1 MRKFSFLIIKV
12 ATASLFFTIFQLSF
26 SNADTN
32 LCKIEN
38 NKSWTKLVHGLGVPR
53 PDNRLPN
60 KGTLNFKVLF
70 AKSSGSTVANEK
82 SAQDLYKKL
91 QPEIVSSFY
100 NQVSNGSIQKIQF
113 EPYYSWIEFDK
124 LESLKDAAGDEI
136 KLVESEWRTFV
147 SKTLET
153 VESQIDFT
161 NSDGVMIILDPNSSY
176 LRLGY
181 AMTDEFTVD
190 GKKISNVVMLGR
202 AYVQVGLRSPYL
214 VIHEL
219 GHLFGLPDL
228 YSYIDAFRTNQDSTD
243 TVAYFS
249 VMNKAAVGGIGYF
262 GWEKYI
268 LGWLNDPQVI
278 CHKAGEVLGN
288 LVPLTKTNGLKMIA
302 VPISSSQ
309 VLVIENRTKEGIDK
323 MIPNPGIIAYVVDS
337 SIESGKNPIKV
348 LNDKKPIKIG
358 STILY
363 DNVKIE
369 VLKKKGKNNVKVSV
383 S

>member
-1 MRKFSFLIIKV
+1 MRKFRFLIIKV
-12 ATASLFFTIFQLSF
+12 TIASLVLTFFQLNF
-26 SNADTN
+26 SSADTN

-136 KLVESEWRTFV
+136 KLVEAEWRNFV
-147 SKTLET
+147 SKTLENAD
-153 VESQIDFT
+153 SQIDFSK
-161 NSDGVMIILDPNSSY
+161 SDGVIIILDPNSSY
-176 LRLGY
+176 LRIAY
-181 AMTDEFTVD
+181 ALADEHIVD

-202 AYVQVGLRSPYL
+202 AFVRVGRPSYL
-214 VIHEL
+214 VVHEL

-228 YSYIDAFRTNQDSTD
+228 YSYQDSTD
-243 TVAYFS
+243 TADYFS
-249 VMNKAAVGGIGYF
+249 IMNMAASEGVGYF
-262 GWEKYI
+262 GWERYI
-268 LGWLNDPQVI
+268 LGWIDDPQMI
-278 CHKAGEVLGN
+278 CHKAGEVVGN
-288 LVPLTKTNGLKMIA
+288 LVPLTKKNGLKMIA
-302 VPISSSQ
+302 VPISSSE
-309 VLVIENRTKEGIDK
+309 VLVVENRTKDGIDK
-323 MIPNPGIIAYVVDS
+323 LIANSGIIAYVVDS

-348 LNDKKPIKIG
+348 LNNKKPIKIG
-358 STILY
+358 SSIVY

>member
-1 MRKFSFLIIKV
+1 MRKFFLPVIQVVI
-12 ATASLFFTIFQLSF
+12 TSLFISFFQPNF

-38 NKSWTKLVHGLGVPR
+38 NKLWTKLTHGLGFPR
-53 PDNRLPN
+53 PENRLPN

-100 NQVSNGSIQKIQF
+100 NQVSNGSVKNIQF

-124 LESLKDAAGDEI
+124 LESLQDARGTDQSR
-136 KLVESEWRTFV
+136 VESEWRTFV

-153 VESQIDFT
+153 ADSQIDFAK
-161 NSDGVMIILDPNSSY
+161 SDGVIIILDPNSSY
-176 LRLGY
+176 LSQAY
-181 AMTDEFTVD
+181 ALFDEHTVD
-190 GKKISNVVMLGR
+190 GKKISSVALLGR
-202 AYVQVGLRSPYL
+202 SYVRVGLRSPYL
-214 VIHEL
+214 VSHEL

-228 YSYIDAFRTNQDSTD
+228 YSFQDSTD
-243 TVAYFS
+243 TVDYFS
-249 VMNKAAVGGIGYF
+249 IMNKAAVGGIGYF

-268 LGWLNDPQVI
+268 LGWLDDPQVI
-278 CHKAGEVLGN
+278 CHKTGEVVRN
-288 LVPLTKTNGLKMIA
+288 LVPLTKTSGLKMIA
-302 VPISSSQ
+302 VPISSSE
-309 VLVIENRTKEGIDK
+309 VLVVENRTKEGIDK

-337 SIESGKNPIKV
+337 SIEGGKNPIKV
-348 LNDKKPIKIG
+348 LNNMKPIKLG
-358 STILY
+358 SYLIHN
-363 DNVKIE
+363 NVKIE
-369 VLKKKGKNNVKVSV
+369 VLKKKGKNNIKVSV

>member
-1 MRKFSFLIIKV
+1 MRKFRFLIIKV
-12 ATASLFFTIFQLSF
+12 TIASLVLTFFQLNF
-26 SNADTN
+26 SSADTN

-53 PDNRLPN
+53 PENRLPN

-100 NQVSNGSIQKIQF
+100 NQVSNGSVQKIQF

-136 KLVESEWRTFV
+136 KLVEAEWRNFV
-147 SKTLET
+147 SKTLAT
-153 VESQIDFT
+153 AESQIDFT

-181 AMTDEFTVD
+181 GLTDEYTVD
-190 GKKISNVVMLGR
+190 GKKISSVIILGR
-202 AYVQVGLRSPYL
+202 SYVQIGLRSPYL

-228 YSYIDAFRTNQDSTD
+228 YSYIDAFTTNQDSTD

-268 LGWLNDPQVI
+268 LGWLDDPQLI

-309 VLVIENRTKEGIDK
+309 VLVVENRTKEGIDK

-358 STILY
+358 SSIIY

>member
-1 MRKFSFLIIKV
+1 MRKFRFLIIKV
-12 ATASLFFTIFQLSF
+12 TIASLVLTFFQLNF
-26 SNADTN
+26 SSADTN

-53 PDNRLPN
+53 PENRLPN

-136 KLVESEWRTFV
+136 KLVEAEWRTFV

-153 VESQIDFT
+153 AESQIDFT

-268 LGWLNDPQVI
+268 LGWLDDPQVI
-278 CHKAGEVLGN
+278 CHKAGEVMGN

-309 VLVIENRTKEGIDK
+309 VLVVENRTKEGIDK

-337 SIESGKNPIKV
+337 SIEGGKNPIKV
-348 LNDKKPIKIG
+348 LNNKKPIKIG
-358 STILY
+358 SSIIY

>member
-1 MRKFSFLIIKV
+1 MRRFSLLVITVTITSLIF
-12 ATASLFFTIFQLSF
+12 AIFQPNF

-38 NKSWTKLVHGLGVPR
+38 NKLWTKLDHGLGVPR
-53 PDNRLPN
+53 PENRLPN

-70 AKSSGSTVANEK
+70 AKSSGSTIATKK
-82 SAQDLYKKL
+82 SAEDLYSKL

-100 NQVSNGSIQKIQF
+100 NQVSNGSVQKIQF

-136 KLVESEWRTFV
+136 KLVEAEWRTFV

-153 VESQIDFT
+153 ADSQIDFT

-181 AMTDEFTVD
+181 AMADEFTVD

-202 AYVQVGLRSPYL
+202 AYIQVGLRSPYL

-228 YSYIDAFRTNQDSTD
+228 
-243 TVAYFS
+243 
-249 VMNKAAVGGIGYF
+249 
-262 GWEKYI
+262 
-268 LGWLNDPQVI
+268 
-278 CHKAGEVLGN
+278 
-288 LVPLTKTNGLKMIA
+288 
-302 VPISSSQ
+302 
-309 VLVIENRTKEGIDK
+309 
-323 MIPNPGIIAYVVDS
+323 
-337 SIESGKNPIKV
+337 
-348 LNDKKPIKIG
+348 
-358 STILY
+358 
-363 DNVKIE
+363 
-369 VLKKKGKNNVKVSV
+369 
-383 S
+383 

>member
-32 LCKIEN
+32 LCKIDN

-161 NSDGVMIILDPNSSY
+161 NTDGVMIILDPNSSY

-337 SIESGKNPIKV
+337 SIESGKNPIKE

-358 STILY
+358 SSIVY

-369 VLKKKGKNNVKVSV
+369 VLKKKSKNNVKVSV

>member
-1 MRKFSFLIIKV
+1 MRKFRFLIIKV
-12 ATASLFFTIFQLSF
+12 TIASLVLTFFQLNF
-26 SNADTN
+26 SSADTK

-268 LGWLNDPQVI
+268 LGWLDDPQVI
-278 CHKAGEVLGN
+278 CHKAGEVMGN

-309 VLVIENRTKEGIDK
+309 VLVVENRTKEGIDK

-337 SIESGKNPIKV
+337 SIEGGKNPIKV
-348 LNDKKPIKIG
+348 LNNKKPIKIG
-358 STILY
+358 SSIVY

>member
-1 MRKFSFLIIKV
+1 MYKYRFLIIKV
-12 ATASLFFTIFQLSF
+12 TILSLFVMLFQLNF
-26 SNADTN
+26 SNADSN

-38 NKSWTKLVHGLGVPR
+38 NKLWTKLTYGLGFPR
-53 PDNRLPN
+53 PENRLPN

-82 SAQDLYKKL
+82 SAEDLYKKL

-100 NQVSNGSIQKIQF
+100 NQVSNGSVQKIQF

-161 NSDGVMIILDPNSSY
+161 NTDGVMIILDPNSSY

-268 LGWLNDPQVI
+268 LGWLDDPQII
-278 CHKAGEVLGN
+278 CHKAGEVAGN
-288 LVPLTKTNGLKMIA
+288 LVPLSKKSGLKMIA
-302 VPISSSQ
+302 IPISSSE
-309 VLVIENRTKEGIDK
+309 VLVVENRTKEGIDK
-323 MIPNPGIIAYVVDS
+323 MIPNPGIIAYVVNS

-348 LNDKKPIKIG
+348 LNNMKPIKIG
-358 STILY
+358 SSLIY
-363 DNVKIE
+363 NNVKIE
-369 VLKKKGKNNVKVSV
+369 VLKKKSKNNVKVSV

>member
-1 MRKFSFLIIKV
+1 MRKFGFLIIKV
-12 ATASLFFTIFQLSF
+12 TITSLFFTFFQLNF
-26 SNADTN
+26 SNAETN

-38 NKSWTKLVHGLGVPR
+38 NKLWTKLTYGLGFPR
-53 PDNRLPN
+53 PENRLPN

-82 SAQDLYKKL
+82 SAEDLYKKL

-100 NQVSNGSIQKIQF
+100 NQVSNGSVQKIQF

-136 KLVESEWRTFV
+136 KLVEAEWRTFV

-153 VESQIDFT
+153 AEPQIDFT
-161 NSDGVMIILDPNSSY
+161 KSDGVMIILDPNSSY

-181 AMTDEFTVD
+181 GLTDEYTVD
-190 GKKISNVVMLGR
+190 GKKLSSVVLLGR

-228 YSYIDAFRTNQDSTD
+228 YSFQDSTD
-243 TVAYFS
+243 TADYFS
-249 VMNKAAVGGIGYF
+249 IMNKAAVGGIGYF

-268 LGWLNDPQVI
+268 LGWLDDPQVI
-278 CHKAGEVLGN
+278 CHKTGEVVRN
-288 LVPLTKTNGLKMIA
+288 LVPLTKTSGLKMIA

-309 VLVIENRTKEGIDK
+309 VLVVENRTKEGIDK

-337 SIESGKNPIKV
+337 SIEGGKNPIKV
-348 LNDKKPIKIG
+348 LNNKKPIKIG
-358 STILY
+358 SSFVY

-369 VLKKKGKNNVKVSV
+369 VLKKKSKNNVKVSV

>member
-1 MRKFSFLIIKV
+1 MRKFRFLIIKV
-12 ATASLFFTIFQLSF
+12 TIASLVLTFFQLNF
-26 SNADTN
+26 SSADTN

-228 YSYIDAFRTNQDSTD
+228 YSFQDSTD
-243 TVAYFS
+243 TVDYFS
-249 VMNKAAVGGIGYF
+249 IMNMAAVGGLGYF

-268 LGWLNDPQVI
+268 LGWLDDPQVI

-302 VPISSSQ
+302 IPISSSQ
-309 VLVIENRTKEGIDK
+309 VLVVENRTKEGIDK
-323 MIPNPGIIAYVVDS
+323 MIPTPGIIAYVVDS

-348 LNDKKPIKIG
+348 LNNKKPIKIG
-358 STILY
+358 SSIIY

>member
-1 MRKFSFLIIKV
+1 MRKFRFLIIKV
-12 ATASLFFTIFQLSF
+12 AIASLFLLFFQLNF
-26 SNADTN
+26 SSADSN

-53 PDNRLPN
+53 PENRLPN

-100 NQVSNGSIQKIQF
+100 NQVSNGSVQKIQF

-124 LESLKDAAGDEI
+124 LESLQDAAGAEI
-136 KLVESEWRTFV
+136 SRVESEWRTFV
-147 SKTLET
+147 SKTLENAD
-153 VESQIDFT
+153 SQIDFSK
-161 NSDGVMIILDPNSSY
+161 SDGVIIILDPNSSY

-181 AMTDEFTVD
+181 GLTDEHTVD
-190 GKKISNVVMLGR
+190 GKKISSVVILGR

-214 VIHEL
+214 VIHEF

-228 YSYIDAFRTNQDSTD
+228 YSFLDSTD
-243 TVAYFS
+243 TADYFS
-249 VMNKAAVGGIGYF
+249 IMNKAAVGGIGYF
-262 GWEKYI
+262 GWEKFI
-268 LGWLNDPQVI
+268 LGWVDDPQII
-278 CHKAGEVLGN
+278 CHKTGEVVGN

-309 VLVIENRTKEGIDK
+309 VLVVENRTKEGIDK
-323 MIPNPGIIAYVVDS
+323 MIPNPGIIAYVVDA
-337 SIESGKNPIKV
+337 SIEGGKNPIKL

-358 STILY
+358 SSFIY
-363 DNVKIE
+363 NDVKIE

>member
-1 MRKFSFLIIKV
+1 MRKFFLPVIQVVI
-12 ATASLFFTIFQLSF
+12 TSLFISFFQPNF

-38 NKSWTKLVHGLGVPR
+38 NKLWTKLTHGLGFPR
-53 PDNRLPN
+53 PENRLPN

-100 NQVSNGSIQKIQF
+100 NQVSNGSVKNIQF

-136 KLVESEWRTFV
+136 KLVEAEWRTFI

-153 VESQIDFT
+153 ADSQIDFT
-161 NSDGVMIILDPNSSY
+161 KSDGVIIILDPNSSY

-181 AMTDEFTVD
+181 AITDEFTVD

-228 YSYIDAFRTNQDSTD
+228 YSYIDAFKTNQDSTD
-243 TVAYFS
+243 TVSYFS

-268 LGWLNDPQVI
+268 LGWLDDPQMM
-278 CHKAGEVLGN
+278 CHKAGEVTGN

-309 VLVIENRTKEGIDK
+309 VLVVENRAKEGIDK
-323 MIPNPGIIAYVVDS
+323 MIPNPGIIAYIVDS
-337 SIESGKNPIKV
+337 SIEGGKNPIKV
-348 LNDKKPIKIG
+348 LNNKKPIKIG
-358 STILY
+358 SSFIY
-363 DNVKIE
+363 NNVKIE
-369 VLKKKGKNNVKVSV
+369 VLKKKSKNNIKVSV

>member
-1 MRKFSFLIIKV
+1 MRKFRFLIIKV
-12 ATASLFFTIFQLSF
+12 TITSLFFTFFQLNF
-26 SNADTN
+26 SNAETN

-38 NKSWTKLVHGLGVPR
+38 NKLWTKLPHGLGFPR
-53 PDNRLPN
+53 PENRLPN

-82 SAQDLYKKL
+82 SAEDLYKKL

-100 NQVSNGSIQKIQF
+100 NQVSNGSVQKIQF

-136 KLVESEWRTFV
+136 KLVEAEWRTFV

-153 VESQIDFT
+153 AEPQIDFT
-161 NSDGVMIILDPNSSY
+161 KSDGVMIILDPNSSY

-181 AMTDEFTVD
+181 GLTDEYTVD
-190 GKKISNVVMLGR
+190 GKKLSSVVLLGR

-228 YSYIDAFRTNQDSTD
+228 YSFQDSTD
-243 TVAYFS
+243 TADYFS
-249 VMNKAAVGGIGYF
+249 IMNKAAVGGIGYF

-268 LGWLNDPQVI
+268 LGWLDDPQMI
-278 CHKAGEVLGN
+278 CHKAGEVTGN
-288 LVPLTKTNGLKMIA
+288 LVSLTKTNGLKMIA

-309 VLVIENRTKEGIDK
+309 VLVVENRTKEGIDK

-337 SIESGKNPIKV
+337 SIEGGKNPIKV
-348 LNDKKPIKIG
+348 LNNKKPIKIG
-358 STILY
+358 SSFVY
-363 DNVKIE
+363 NNVKIE

>member
-1 MRKFSFLIIKV
+1 MRKFRFLIIKV
-12 ATASLFFTIFQLSF
+12 TITSLFFTFFQLNF
-26 SNADTN
+26 SNAETN

-38 NKSWTKLVHGLGVPR
+38 NKLWTKLTYGLGFPR
-53 PDNRLPN
+53 PENRLPN

-82 SAQDLYKKL
+82 SAEDLYKKL

-100 NQVSNGSIQKIQF
+100 NQVSNGSVQKIQF

-136 KLVESEWRTFV
+136 KLVEAEWRTFV

-153 VESQIDFT
+153 AEPQIDFT
-161 NSDGVMIILDPNSSY
+161 KSDGVMIILDPNSSY
-176 LRLGY
+176 LRIAYGL
-181 AMTDEFTVD
+181 TDEHIVD

-228 YSYIDAFRTNQDSTD
+228 YSFQDSTD
-243 TVAYFS
+243 TADYFS
-249 VMNKAAVGGIGYF
+249 IMNKAAVGGIGYF

-268 LGWLNDPQVI
+268 LGWLDDPQMI
-278 CHKAGEVLGN
+278 CHKAGEVTGN

-309 VLVIENRTKEGIDK
+309 VLVVENRAKEGIDK
-323 MIPNPGIIAYVVDS
+323 MIPNPGIIAYIVDS
-337 SIESGKNPIKV
+337 SIEGGKNPIKV
-348 LNDKKPIKIG
+348 LNNKKPIKIG
-358 STILY
+358 SSFIY
-363 DNVKIE
+363 NNVKIE
-369 VLKKKGKNNVKVSV
+369 VLKKKSKNNVKVSV

>member
-1 MRKFSFLIIKV
+1 MRKFRFLIIKV
-12 ATASLFFTIFQLSF
+12 TITSLFFIFFQLNF
-26 SNADTN
+26 SNADLS

-38 NKSWTKLVHGLGVPR
+38 NKLWTKLDHGLGFPR
-53 PDNRLPN
+53 PENRLPN

-82 SAQDLYKKL
+82 SAEDLYKKL

-100 NQVSNGSIQKIQF
+100 NQVSNGSVQKIQF
-113 EPYYSWIEFDK
+113 EPHYSWIEFDK

-136 KLVESEWRTFV
+136 KLVEAEWRTFV

-153 VESQIDFT
+153 ADSQIDFT
-161 NSDGVMIILDPNSSY
+161 KSDGVIIILDPNSSY

-181 AMTDEFTVD
+181 GLTDEHIVD
-190 GKKISNVVMLGR
+190 GKKISSVIILGR

-228 YSYIDAFRTNQDSTD
+228 YSYIDAFKTNQDSTD

-262 GWEKYI
+262 GWERFI
-268 LGWLNDPQVI
+268 LGWLDEPQII
-278 CHKAGEVLGN
+278 CHKAGEVVGN
-288 LVPLTKTNGLKMIA
+288 LVPLTKKNGLKIIT
-302 VPISSSQ
+302 VPISTSE
-309 VLVIENRTKEGIDK
+309 VLVVENRTKEGIDK

-337 SIESGKNPIKV
+337 SIEGGKNPIKV
-348 LNDKKPIKIG
+348 LNNKKPIKIG
-358 STILY
+358 SYLIY
-363 DNVKIE
+363 NNVKIE

>member
-1 MRKFSFLIIKV
+1 MRKFRFLIIKV
-12 ATASLFFTIFQLSF
+12 AIASLVLTFFQLNF
-26 SNADTN
+26 SIADTN

-38 NKSWTKLVHGLGVPR
+38 NKFWTKLDHGLGFPR
-53 PDNRLPN
+53 PENRLPN

-82 SAQDLYKKL
+82 SAEDLYKKL

-100 NQVSNGSIQKIQF
+100 NQVSNGSVQKIQF

-136 KLVESEWRTFV
+136 KLVESERRTFV

-153 VESQIDFT
+153 VESQIDFS

-228 YSYIDAFRTNQDSTD
+228 YSFQDSTD
-243 TVAYFS
+243 TVDYFS

-268 LGWLNDPQVI
+268 LGWLDDPQII
-278 CHKAGEVLGN
+278 CHKAGEVVGN

-302 VPISSSQ
+302 IPISSSQ
-309 VLVIENRTKEGIDK
+309 VLVVENRTKEGIDK

-337 SIESGKNPIKV
+337 SIEGGKNPIKL

-358 STILY
+358 SSFIY
-363 DNVKIE
+363 NDVKIE

>member
-1 MRKFSFLIIKV
+1 MRKFRFLIIKV
-12 ATASLFFTIFQLSF
+12 ATASLFFTFFQLNF
-26 SNADTN
+26 SNADSN

-53 PDNRLPN
+53 PENRLPN

-136 KLVESEWRTFV
+136 KLVEAEWRNFV
-147 SKTLET
+147 SKTLENAD
-153 VESQIDFT
+153 SQIDFSK
-161 NSDGVMIILDPNSSY
+161 SDGVIIILDPNSSY

-181 AMTDEFTVD
+181 GLTDEHTVD
-190 GKKISNVVMLGR
+190 GKKISSVVLLGR

-228 YSYIDAFRTNQDSTD
+228 YSFQDSTD
-243 TVAYFS
+243 TADYFS
-249 VMNKAAVGGIGYF
+249 IMNKAAVGGIGYF

-268 LGWLNDPQVI
+268 LGWLDDPQMI
-278 CHKAGEVLGN
+278 CHKAGEVVGN
-288 LVPLTKTNGLKMIA
+288 LVPLTKKNGLKMIA
-302 VPISSSQ
+302 VPISSSE
-309 VLVIENRTKEGIDK
+309 VLVVENRTKDGIDK
-323 MIPNPGIIAYVVDS
+323 LIANSGIIAYVVDS

-358 STILY
+358 SSIVY

>member
-1 MRKFSFLIIKV
+1 MRKFFLPVIQVVI
-12 ATASLFFTIFQLSF
+12 TSLFISFFQPNF

-38 NKSWTKLVHGLGVPR
+38 NKLWTKLTHGLGFPR
-53 PDNRLPN
+53 PENRLPN

-100 NQVSNGSIQKIQF
+100 NQVSNGSVKNIQF

-124 LESLKDAAGDEI
+124 LESLQDARGTDQSR
-136 KLVESEWRTFV
+136 VESEWRTFV

-153 VESQIDFT
+153 ADSQIDFAK
-161 NSDGVMIILDPNSSY
+161 SDGVIIILDPNSSY
-176 LRLGY
+176 LSQADALF
-181 AMTDEFTVD
+181 DEHTVD
-190 GKKISNVVMLGR
+190 GKKISSVALLGR
-202 AYVQVGLRSPYL
+202 SYVRVGLRSPYL
-214 VIHEL
+214 VSHEL

-228 YSYIDAFRTNQDSTD
+228 YSFQDSTD
-243 TVAYFS
+243 TVDYFS
-249 VMNKAAVGGIGYF
+249 IMNKAAVGGIGYF

-268 LGWLNDPQVI
+268 LGWLDDPQVI
-278 CHKAGEVLGN
+278 CHKTGEVVRN
-288 LVPLTKTNGLKMIA
+288 LVPLTKTSGLKMIA
-302 VPISSSQ
+302 VPISSSE
-309 VLVIENRTKEGIDK
+309 VLVVENRTKEGIDK

-337 SIESGKNPIKV
+337 SIEGGKNPIKV
-348 LNDKKPIKIG
+348 LNNMKPIKLG
-358 STILY
+358 SYLIY
-363 DNVKIE
+363 NNVKIE
-369 VLKKKGKNNVKVSV
+369 VLKKKGKNNIKVSV

>member
-1 MRKFSFLIIKV
+1 MRKFRFLIIKV
-12 ATASLFFTIFQLSF
+12 TITSLFFTFFQLNF
-26 SNADTN
+26 SNAETN

-38 NKSWTKLVHGLGVPR
+38 NKLWTKLPHGLGFPR
-53 PDNRLPN
+53 PENRLPN

-82 SAQDLYKKL
+82 SAEDLYKKL

-100 NQVSNGSIQKIQF
+100 NQVSNGSVQKIQF

-136 KLVESEWRTFV
+136 KLVEAEWRTFV

-153 VESQIDFT
+153 AEPQIDFT
-161 NSDGVMIILDPNSSY
+161 KSDGVMIILDPNSSY

-181 AMTDEFTVD
+181 GLTDEYTVD
-190 GKKISNVVMLGR
+190 GKKLSSVVLLGR

-228 YSYIDAFRTNQDSTD
+228 YSFQDSTD
-243 TVAYFS
+243 TADYFS
-249 VMNKAAVGGIGYF
+249 IMNKAAVGGIGYF

-268 LGWLNDPQVI
+268 LGWLDDPQMI
-278 CHKAGEVLGN
+278 CHKAGEVTGN

-309 VLVIENRTKEGIDK
+309 VLVVENRAKEGIDK
-323 MIPNPGIIAYVVDS
+323 MIPNPGIIAYIVDS
-337 SIESGKNPIKV
+337 SIEGGKNPIKV
-348 LNDKKPIKIG
+348 LNNKKPIKIG
-358 STILY
+358 SSFIY
-363 DNVKIE
+363 NNVKIE
-369 VLKKKGKNNVKVSV
+369 VLKKKSKNNVKVSV

>member
-1 MRKFSFLIIKV
+1 MRRFSLLVITVTITSLIF
-12 ATASLFFTIFQLSF
+12 AIFQPNF

-38 NKSWTKLVHGLGVPR
+38 NKLWTKLDHGLGVPR
-53 PDNRLPN
+53 PENRLPN

-70 AKSSGSTVANEK
+70 AKSSGSTIATKK
-82 SAQDLYKKL
+82 SAEDLYSKL

-100 NQVSNGSIQKIQF
+100 NQVSNGSVQKIQF

-136 KLVESEWRTFV
+136 KLVEAEWRTFV

-153 VESQIDFT
+153 ADSQIDFT

-181 AMTDEFTVD
+181 AMADEFTVD

-278 CHKAGEVLGN
+278 CHTAGEVLGN
-288 LVPLTKTNGLKMIA
+288 LVPLTKANGLKMIA

-309 VLVIENRTKEGIDK
+309 VLVVENRTKEGIDK

-358 STILY
+358 SSFIY
-363 DNVKIE
+363 NNVKIE
-369 VLKKKGKNNVKVSV
+369 VLKKKSKNNVKVSL

>member
-1 MRKFSFLIIKV
+1 MRRFSLLVITVTITSLIF
-12 ATASLFFTIFQLSF
+12 AIFQPNF

-38 NKSWTKLVHGLGVPR
+38 NKLWTKLDHGLGVPR
-53 PDNRLPN
+53 PENRLPN

-70 AKSSGSTVANEK
+70 AKSSGSTIATKK
-82 SAQDLYKKL
+82 SAEDLYSKL

-100 NQVSNGSIQKIQF
+100 NQVSNGSVQKIQF

-136 KLVESEWRTFV
+136 KLVEAEWRNFV
-147 SKTLET
+147 SKTLAT
-153 VESQIDFT
+153 AESQIDFT

-181 AMTDEFTVD
+181 GLTDEHTVD
-190 GKKISNVVMLGR
+190 GKKISSVVLLGR

-228 YSYIDAFRTNQDSTD
+228 YSFQDSTD
-243 TVAYFS
+243 TADYFS
-249 VMNKAAVGGIGYF
+249 IMNKAAVGGIGYF

-268 LGWLNDPQVI
+268 LGWLDDPQMI
-278 CHKAGEVLGN
+278 CHKAGEVIGN
-288 LVPLTKTNGLKMIA
+288 LVPLTKTSGLKMIA
-302 VPISSSQ
+302 VPISSSE
-309 VLVIENRTKEGIDK
+309 VLVVENRTKEGIDK

-337 SIESGKNPIKV
+337 SIEGGKNPIKV
-348 LNDKKPIKIG
+348 LNNKKPIKIG
-358 STILY
+358 SSFIY
-363 DNVKIE
+363 NNVKIE
-369 VLKKKGKNNVKVSV
+369 VLKKKSKNNVKVSV

>member
-1 MRKFSFLIIKV
+1 MYKYRFLIIKV
-12 ATASLFFTIFQLSF
+12 TILSLFVMLFQLNF
-26 SNADTN
+26 SNADSN

-38 NKSWTKLVHGLGVPR
+38 NKLWTKLTYGLGFPR
-53 PDNRLPN
+53 PENRLPN

-82 SAQDLYKKL
+82 SAEDLYKKL

-100 NQVSNGSIQKIQF
+100 NQVSNGSVQKIQF

-136 KLVESEWRTFV
+136 KLVEAEWRTFV

-153 VESQIDFT
+153 AEPQIDFT
-161 NSDGVMIILDPNSSY
+161 KSDGVMIILDPNSSY
-176 LRLGY
+176 LRIAYGL
-181 AMTDEFTVD
+181 TDEHIVD

-228 YSYIDAFRTNQDSTD
+228 YSFQDSTD
-243 TVAYFS
+243 TADYFS
-249 VMNKAAVGGIGYF
+249 IMNKAAVGGIGYF

-268 LGWLNDPQVI
+268 LGWLDDPQMI
-278 CHKAGEVLGN
+278 CHKAGEVAGN
-288 LVPLTKTNGLKMIA
+288 LVPLTKANGLKMIA

-309 VLVIENRTKEGIDK
+309 VLVVENRTKEGIDK

-337 SIESGKNPIKV
+337 SIEGGKNPIKV
-348 LNDKKPIKIG
+348 LNNKKPIKIG
-358 STILY
+358 SSFIY
-363 DNVKIE
+363 NNVKIE
-369 VLKKKGKNNVKVSV
+369 VLKKKSKNNVKVSV

>member
-1 MRKFSFLIIKV
+1 MRKFRFLIIKV
-12 ATASLFFTIFQLSF
+12 TITSLFFTFFQLNF
-26 SNADTN
+26 SNAETN

-38 NKSWTKLVHGLGVPR
+38 NKLWTKLTYGLGFPR
-53 PDNRLPN
+53 PENRLPN

-82 SAQDLYKKL
+82 SAEDLYKKL

-100 NQVSNGSIQKIQF
+100 NQVSNGSVQKIQF

-136 KLVESEWRTFV
+136 KLVEAEWRTFV

-153 VESQIDFT
+153 AEPQIDFT
-161 NSDGVMIILDPNSSY
+161 KSDGVMIILDPNSSY

-181 AMTDEFTVD
+181 GLTDEYTVD
-190 GKKISNVVMLGR
+190 GKKLSSVVLLGR

-228 YSYIDAFRTNQDSTD
+228 YSFQDSTD
-243 TVAYFS
+243 TADYFS
-249 VMNKAAVGGIGYF
+249 IMNKAAVGGIGYF

-268 LGWLNDPQVI
+268 LGWLDDPQMI
-278 CHKAGEVLGN
+278 CHKAGEVAGN

-309 VLVIENRTKEGIDK
+309 VLVVENRAKEGIDK
-323 MIPNPGIIAYVVDS
+323 MIPNPGIIAYIVDS
-337 SIESGKNPIKV
+337 SIEGGKNPIKV
-348 LNDKKPIKIG
+348 LNNKKPIKIG
-358 STILY
+358 SSFIY
-363 DNVKIE
+363 NNVKIE
-369 VLKKKGKNNVKVSV
+369 VLKKKSKNNVKVSV